1 MGIPVFHIT
10 KTFER
15 NWESKKKVVVNRGG
29 TRSSKTYSLCQLF
42 ANWLMTGWIRKETF
56 IERGVASIVR
66 KHSTTLKNTVMRDFE
81 EVLKDTII
89 EGTDVSLYS
98 QIKHHKTDR
107 TYSYQGRTV
116 EFFGADDQQK
126 IRGYKSKILYCN
138 EANELSFKKEFF
150 QLLMRTEALVVIDF
164 NPSDP
169 YVWINEE
176 IEQKR
181 AHDKGDVDVI
191 VSTYKDNKFLLKT
204 QVEEIEYLKETAP
217 DLWQV
222 YGLGEYGLIKGLI
235 FPKVTII
242 TEMPDDLKMQGFGK
256 DFGFTNDPTTLYHCG
271 TMGKDLFVDEL
282 LWGHGYTNPMITSHY
297 DSIGIEKR
305 YDEIFAD
312 SANPKDIQ
320 EIANAGYNIKPAKKG
335 KDSILHGINL
345 IKQYNLH
352 ITARSTNLL
361 KEQKKY
367 KWAEDKEGNPTNK
380 PIDNYNHGWDSIRYY
395 ATMKLN
401 SDKPRSRKTY
411 SF

>member
-1 MGIPVFHIT
+1 MCIPFHIT

-15 NWESKKKVVVNRGG
+15 NWQSKKKIVVNRGG
-29 TRSSKTYSLCQLF
+29 TRSGKTYCLCQLF
-42 ANWLMTGWIRKETF
+42 ANWLMTGYIRDGEYVEK
-56 IERGVASIVR
+56 GVASIVR
-66 KHSTTLKNTVMRDFE
+66 KYKSSLKNTVMRDFE
-81 EVLKDTII
+81 EVLQTTMY
-89 EGTDVSLYS
+89 EGTNISIYS
-98 QIKHHKTDR
+98 QINHHKTDR
-107 TYSYQGRTV
+107 TYSYKGRTV

-138 EANELSFKKEFF
+138 EANELAFKKEFF
-150 QLLMRTEALVVIDF
+150 QLLMRTETIVFIDF

-181 AHDKGDVDVI
+181 AHTKGDVEVI
-191 VSTYKDNKFLLKT
+191 VSTYENNRKFLT
-204 QVEEIEYLKETAP
+204 TGQIEEIEYLKQTAP

-222 YGLGEYGLIKGLI
+222 YGLGEYGLIAGLI

-242 TEMPDDLKMQGFGK
+242 DRMPDDLKNQAFGK
-256 DFGFTNDPTTLYHCG
+256 DFGFTNDPTTLYDCG
-271 TMGKDLFVDEL
+271 TLGRDLFIDEL
-282 LWGHGYTNPMITSHY
+282 LYSSGYTNPMIIKHY
-297 DSIGIEKR
+297 QALGIEPR

-335 KDSILHGINL
+335 PDSILFGINTL
-345 IKQYNLH
+345 KQYNIH
-352 ITARSTNLL
+352 ITARSTGII

-380 PIDNYNHGWDSIRYY
+380 PIDNYNHGWDSVRYY
-395 ATMKLN
+395 GMEKLTTN
-401 SDKPRSRKTY
+401 KKRRRKT
-411 SF
+411 FN